1 METVEVAKLLT
12 EIGHRLALAGESP
25 YKVRAYQRA
34 ADSLLALTIP
44 VSAAI
49 AQGRLR
55 EIPGVGAA
63 LGSTIEEIVRQGTT
77 AKLERLRAEVP
88 SSVLELLRIPG
99 IGAEKVAQIHNR
111 LGVASLAE
119 LEEACREDRL
129 KNTKGLGPSLQAK
142 VVQGLELMRRS
153 GGHRLIHHAETFLKG
168 VASNLQHSHPELTR
182 IALAGDYRR
191 GCELVA
197 DLALVAEMK
206 GASGT
211 RVAELNGNVG
221 LWLTERRRYGPA
233 LLFATGSAA
242 HVAQVRAVAEA
253 LGFRLERD
261 GLYRGKRLIPCD
273 TEEKLYAALALA
285 FIPPEL
291 REGADEVE
299 RAADNRLPRLVS
311 LEQLR
316 GLLHCHTDFSDGGNT
331 LEEMA
336 AATRARGYAYFGM
349 ADHSRSASYAG
360 GLSIE
365 RVREQHA
372 LADRLN
378 QRYRGGFRILKGIES
393 DILLDGALDYPDEV
407 LGTFDFVVA
416 SIHGRFRL
424 DPRAQTERVL
434 RAVSNPHTTMIGHM
448 TGRMLLRRL
457 GYELDVDR
465 VLQACADHGV
475 VVEINANPHRL
486 DLDWRWHR
494 RALELGCMLSIN
506 PDAHSIDELDLT
518 RWGVLMA
525 RKGGVWPE
533 RVLNAL
539 SLEEI
544 RSWFDEKRSRSR
556 SRARGK
562 RAGRRAAGRTFSGQQ
577 D

>member
-1 METVEVAKLLT
+1 
-12 EIGHRLALAGESP
+12 
-25 YKVRAYQRA
+25 
-34 ADSLLALTIP
+34 
-44 VSAAI
+44 
-49 AQGRLR
+49 
-55 EIPGVGAA
+55 
-63 LGSTIEEIVRQGTT
+63 
-77 AKLERLRAEVP
+77 
-88 SSVLELLRIPG
+88 
-99 IGAEKVAQIHNR
+99 
-111 LGVASLAE
+111 
-119 LEEACREDRL
+119 
-129 KNTKGLGPSLQAK
+129 
-142 VVQGLELMRRS
+142 
-153 GGHRLIHHAETFLKG
+153 
-168 VASNLQHSHPELTR
+168 
-182 IALAGDYRR
+182 
-191 GCELVA
+191 
-197 DLALVAEMK
+197 
-206 GASGT
+206 
-211 RVAELNGNVG
+211 
-221 LWLTERRRYGPA
+221 
-233 LLFATGSAA
+233 
-242 HVAQVRAVAEA
+242 
-253 LGFRLERD
+253 
-261 GLYRGKRLIPCD
+261 
-273 TEEKLYAALALA
+273 
-285 FIPPEL
+285 
-291 REGADEVE
+291 
-299 RAADNRLPRLVS
+299 
-311 LEQLR
+311 
-316 GLLHCHTDFSDGGNT
+316 
-331 LEEMA
+331 
-336 AATRARGYAYFGM
+336 M

-448 TGRMLLRRL
+448 TGRMLLRRP